1 MPRRAFRVP
10 KELTV
15 EGEAEEYGPL
25 SVEQRGK
32 LLASA
37 CRAAGD
43 ILRARADAQ
52 VALDYV
58 DPLPESTQRALARL
72 RAQFQAERMAARRA

>member
-1 MPRRAFRVP
+1 MPRQSFRVP
-10 KELTV
+10 
-15 EGEAEEYGPL
+15 EALSIESEAAEYRSM
-25 SVEQRGK
+25 SVEQRGE
-32 LLASA
+32 LLVGV

-58 DPLPESTQRALARL
+58 DPLPESTVRALARL
-72 RAQFQAERMAARRA
+72 REQYRAERAALGRA